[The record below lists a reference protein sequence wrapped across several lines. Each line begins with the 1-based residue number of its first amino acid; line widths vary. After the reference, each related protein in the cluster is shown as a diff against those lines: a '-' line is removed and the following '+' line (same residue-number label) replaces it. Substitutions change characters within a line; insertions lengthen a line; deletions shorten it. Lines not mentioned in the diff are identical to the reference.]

1 MRIHPSA
8 IVSPHARLAPDVRVG
23 PFCLVED
30 DVTLG
35 PGCVLECRA
44 IVKQGT
50 RMGAANHVFEN
61 TLIGGLPQH
70 IHPPESS
77 GGVIIG
83 SGNTFRE
90 NGTVH
95 RAMESGHATQIGDN
109 NYLMVGAHVAHDC
122 VIGSNTIITNNTLLA
137 GHVHLG
143 DRVYLSGGAAVHQ
156 FCRIGTLAM
165 IGGQGHITRDVPP
178 FVTVDGLSSLVV
190 GLNKVGLRRAG
201 YGLDQ
206 VRQLK
211 KAYRLVYRSG
221 MPFEVIVEELQR
233 QFPDGPAAEFHQML
247 ATTKRGIVSERRT
260 PPRAILKLHS
270 EAEGDAA
277 DVRVKAG

>member
-1 MRIHPSA
+1 
-8 IVSPHARLAPDVRVG
+8 
-23 PFCLVED
+23 
-30 DVTLG
+30 
-35 PGCVLECRA
+35 
-44 IVKQGT
+44 
-50 RMGAANHVFEN
+50 
-61 TLIGGLPQH
+61 
-70 IHPPESS
+70 
-77 GGVIIG
+77 
-83 SGNTFRE
+83 
-90 NGTVH
+90 
-95 RAMESGHATQIGDN
+95 MESGHATQIGDN

-201 YGLDQ
+201 YGVDQ